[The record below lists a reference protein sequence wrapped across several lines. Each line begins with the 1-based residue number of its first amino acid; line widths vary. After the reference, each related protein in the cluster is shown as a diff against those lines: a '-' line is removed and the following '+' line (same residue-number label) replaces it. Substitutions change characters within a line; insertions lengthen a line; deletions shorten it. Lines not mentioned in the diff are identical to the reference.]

1 MAFIAITTSLGTR
14 NRIEEC
20 TNSRAS
26 AGGNMRE
33 NWRMLLVGINAA
45 LMVGLGAFAHAS
57 LVASDNVTN
66 NPPYSGY
73 IDFNGLNGG
82 SGFGPW
88 SVTNTS
94 GTTGGDFT
102 WFNTPLNSPGNG
114 GGFDIYDNG
123 IQGGGLVTDEF
134 AAIRPF
140 TGALAAGQAFSFKEQ
155 LNNGSNPGNGGP
167 CNLGFSLDDSSGNV
181 LFNFA
186 VQGGGPGYLLTDA
199 TQIAVPET
207 TVPYNY
213 HGIDTFTFALNSVG
227 ATSAAYTF
235 TASGAS
241 VTGGSQS
248 FSGTISMLTGG
259 VTQADIFNNNGGEG
273 SDVQFDNLAITNVP
287 EPVSFAVLGFG
298 VASLLTRRRSR
309 SR

>member
-1 MAFIAITTSLGTR
+1 
-14 NRIEEC
+14 
-20 TNSRAS
+20 
-26 AGGNMRE
+26 MRE
-33 NWRMLLVGINAA
+33 NRRMLLVGINAT
-45 LMVGLGAFAHAS
+45 LLGGLGAFAHAS

-287 EPVSFAVLGFG
+287 EPVSFAMLGFG

-309 SR
+309 LR